1 MMGKELRH
9 VERVEQDLKHKEDIL
24 ENKENRLEAQS
35 HHGPGSM
42 FNPMNGMLGEP
53 HIIKIHSLDDSP
65 MMPPPGILNMLDSI
79 MRDKIRTG
87 PVQSMHFG
95 PRMSLGNI
103 MRPGPHPNMV
113 AHATEEKKEEPNKEQ
128 PKKEE

>member
-1 MMGKELRH
+1 MKTSFTKEKAHETNVENRVNMMGKELRH
-9 VERVEQDLKHKEDIL
+9 VERVEHDLKQKEDIL
-24 ENKENRLEAQS
+24 ENKEKRLEAES
-35 HHGPGSM
+35 HHSSGGM

-65 MMPPPGILNMLDSI
+65 MMPPPGIFNMLDSI
-79 MRDKIRTG
+79 MKDKIRTG

-103 MRPGPHPNMV
+103 MKPGPV
-113 AHATEEKKEEPNKEQ
+113 
-128 PKKEE
+128 